1 MSVSEN
7 EVVKLA
13 PIVGVNNT
21 AKEHSVP
28 DGYVRAAENVDVD
41 ASGKV
46 SRRKGYQKLADL
58 IGARS
63 LYAVEDESFAVIAVG
78 AQLGVLKDSSI
89 TFVAACHPFNDVS
102 SAQVLDDVVCSD
114 GEQWVR
120 VTDNGATAFWTEQP
134 DRQPAVAVGSGSL
147 TPGAYLVAATFVDEN
162 GRESGCAGAVEVT
175 VPDGGSLQLTGVP
188 IAADA
193 NTKTNIY
200 VSEPNGS
207 SLYRVASV
215 RTTALNIGAIT
226 RGGKALDTQFMSWL
240 APGDVVAYGHG
251 RLVSAKANVMYFSE
265 PMQTGLCN
273 AAHNYVMFKDPIDMI
288 IAVGTA
294 NYGGWFVAAGKRT
307 YWFDNADISKAQRSI
322 AVPHGAVRGTCVLVD
337 SDTLGIEGIGAMTT
351 KSAYWMAD
359 NGAFYVGAQGGI
371 VSAAPSKHFVGASG
385 AENGASVVRSVDGT
399 RQIVTTVRGG
409 KQDSLSVS
417 DTIAATEYRNG
428 VQV

>member
-13 PIVGVNNT
+13 PIIGVNNT

-41 ASGKV
+41 SSGKV
-46 SRRKGYQKLADL
+46 SRRKGYQKRADL

-78 AQLGVLKDSSI
+78 AWLGVLKDNSI
-89 TFVAACHPFNDVS
+89 KFVAVCHPFNDVS

-120 VTDNGATAFWTEQP
+120 VSDDGAAAFWTEQP
-134 DRQPAVAVGSGSL
+134 DRQPTVTVVPGSL
-147 TPGAYLVAATFVDEN
+147 TPGAYLIAATFVDEN
-162 GRESGCAGAVEVT
+162 GRESGCAGAVKVS
-175 VPDGGSLQLTGVP
+175 VQAGGSLQLTNVP
-188 IAADA
+188 VAADA
-193 NTKTNIY
+193 STKTNIY

-215 RTTALNIGAIT
+215 RTTATTIDTVT

-240 APGDVVAYGHG
+240 TPGDVVAYGHG

-273 AAHNYVMFKDPIDMI
+273 AAHSYVVFKDPVDMI
-288 IAVGTA
+288 VAVGTA

-307 YWFDNADISKAQRSI
+307 YWLDNADISKAQRSI